1 MTEIADDYTTWDA
14 AYVLGA
20 LGSAERREYEE
31 HLAGCPECRAAVT
44 ELAGLPGMLALV
56 DAETA
61 EAMIGAGEEQAPAPA
76 APDLLPTLAAAAERR
91 RRRSRWVAVGAALAG
106 AAAAVAIAVPVLA
119 GREQPAPPVTAEQ
132 VLAERSMSPVEPTP
146 IAASFRLLA
155 DGDRTRVVM
164 TCDYGAGEQ
173 AYTRRYR
180 LAVIGADGSRVDLGE
195 WPAGPGTSLTVD
207 SSVDLAPEQV
217 RRVEITSAETNRVL
231 LTGDV

>member
-61 EAMIGAGEEQAPAPA
+61 ETMIGAGDEQAPAPA

-119 GREQPAPPVTAEQ
+119 GREQTAPPATAEQ

-155 DGDRTRVVM
+155 DGERTRVVM

-173 AYTRRYR
+173 ANTPRYR
-180 LAVIGADGSRVDLGE
+180 GGGGGGCRVARGVIRGAQPEFGSDGAEVDRRRDDPLVQFHVRVRYCRASMVPL
-195 WPAGPGTSLTVD
+195 S
-207 SSVDLAPEQV
+207 
-217 RRVEITSAETNRVL
+217 
-231 LTGDV
+231 